1 MTVTLEILK
10 NVYGGDGL
18 ARLGDG
24 RVCFVAGA
32 FAGETVKAKIF
43 EEKKSFVRAEMVEIL
58 KPSPDRITRI
68 DNAVPGMVYADVTPE
83 AEMEMKREQLD
94 NFLWKVQKSPVP
106 LEVCELAAEKFLNYR
121 NKAVYHIEKRG
132 NQWYIGYRKE
142 PSHEVVDV
150 ENDPLVADGINAA
163 IPSVRSSVMSLLT
176 QGSSEVRKAAS
187 ANTDVTIRWT
197 RIDGAHWWM
206 GKPTQGLTF
215 TEQTAGLKFKVA
227 AGGFYQVN
235 PLVGDDLVKTVRDI
249 YLEKADRY
257 DDIIDLYCG
266 VGVFGIV
273 CAKAAIQ
280 SGKSD
285 VRLIGI
291 ESEHKAIDCAKKNA
305 AQAGVEGKFFCED
318 VGRNLHR
325 IRISSRHTVIIDPPR
340 GGLEKQVPKWLANGY
355 APRIIYVSC
364 DPATLTRDLMPLSE
378 KYEIKKAV
386 LFNMF
391 PRTARFESVVVLERK
406 PRRKKDERNV

>member
-32 FAGETVKAKIF
+32 FVGETIKAKIF
-43 EEKKSFVRAEMVEIL
+43 EEKKSFVRAKIVEVV
-58 KPSPDRITRI
+58 KPSPSRIKCPE
-68 DNAVPGMVYADVTPE
+68 NVVPGMVYAEVTPD
-83 AEMEMKREQLD
+83 AEMEMKRDQLD
-94 NFLWKVQKSPVP
+94 NFLWKIQQSVVP
-106 LEVCELAAEKFLNYR
+106 LEVRELPKESFLNYR
-121 NKAVYHIEKRG
+121 NKAVYHLEKRG
-132 NQWYIGYRKE
+132 NKWHMGYRKE
-142 PSHEVVDV
+142 SSHEVVDV
-150 ENDPLVADGINAA
+150 ENDPLAVDGINAA
-163 IPSVRSSVMSLLT
+163 ISAVRSSVMSLLT
-176 QGSSEVRKAAS
+176 QGSSEVRRSAA

-206 GKPTQGLTF
+206 GNPTQGLTF

-235 PLVGDDLVKTVRDI
+235 PLVGDDLVKVVRDI
-249 YLEKADRY
+249 YLEKVDRY
-257 DDIIDLYCG
+257 HDILDLYCG
-266 VGVFGIV
+266 VGVFGVV
-273 CAKAAIQ
+273 CAKAAMA
-280 SGKSD
+280 SGKKD
-285 VRLIGI
+285 VKLIGI
-291 ESEHKAIDCAKKNA
+291 ESERKAIDCAKQNA
-305 AQAGVEGKFFCED
+305 AQAGVEGRFFCED

-406 PRRKKDERNV
+406 PRRKKNEANV